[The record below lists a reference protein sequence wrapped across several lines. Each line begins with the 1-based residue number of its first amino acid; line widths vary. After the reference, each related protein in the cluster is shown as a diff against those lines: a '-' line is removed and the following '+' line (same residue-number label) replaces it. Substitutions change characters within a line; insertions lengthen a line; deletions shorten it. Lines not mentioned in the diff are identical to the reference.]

1 EAACWTYIG
10 KKLNLYIYGF
20 YPEDHYWRIH
30 LTFALV
36 AVFFFIPR
44 LFKNNPH
51 RFKLIAFL
59 FISYPILAFYLLYG
73 GIGLE
78 VVETHKW
85 GGLTLTI
92 IIAAVGI
99 VASFPIGVLMALGR
113 QSKMKVIRFFSV
125 LYIEFIRGVPLIT
138 ILFMASVVLPLFF
151 SEGID
156 VDKLLRALIGITLFQ
171 AAYIAEVIRGGL
183 QAIPRGQYEAA
194 DAMGLSFFQKTSLII
209 LPQALKISIPN
220 IVGSFISLF
229 KDTTLVLI
237 IGLFDM
243 LAIVGLSTS
252 DVNWLG
258 RETEGYV
265 FVAFVLWIILYSM
278 SKYSKNIEK
287 RYNTELDKEKL

>member
-1 EAACWTYIG
+1 
-10 KKLNLYIYGF
+10 
-20 YPEDHYWRIH
+20 
-30 LTFALV
+30 
-36 AVFFFIPR
+36 
-44 LFKNNPH
+44 
-51 RFKLIAFL
+51 
-59 FISYPILAFYLLYG
+59 
-73 GIGLE
+73 
-78 VVETHKW
+78 
-85 GGLTLTI
+85 
-92 IIAAVGI
+92 
-99 VASFPIGVLMALGR
+99 
-113 QSKMKVIRFFSV
+113 
-125 LYIEFIRGVPLIT
+125 
-138 ILFMASVVLPLFF
+138 
-151 SEGID
+151 
-156 VDKLLRALIGITLFQ
+156 
-171 AAYIAEVIRGGL
+171 
-183 QAIPRGQYEAA
+183 
-194 DAMGLSFFQKTSLII
+194 MGLSFFQKTSLII